1 MDIVSKTER
10 FVQEYMRQFDCSH
23 DWHHV
28 ERVVR
33 QALVIAKAESAN
45 TSVDILVVHLAAL
58 LHDVNDAKYTKE
70 STVSIAEFLTSNGL
84 EEAKARLVS
93 RIVDNVSFRKELK
106 ADGKKKLLKLCSM
119 MKTKTGKQE
128 AQHRHDFMVQFLAQ
142 VDSEYAF
149 GNINKNS
156 EAGPGRD
163 SNSISDKDEIAHSN
177 SDSYDGDHSDNS
189 SDEDLP
195 SDNNEWTPVVT
206 FAEATKKSPGSSRLR
221 LSVGRSTVH
230 AGQRNFSTAEL
241 NQPQS
246 AGIRG
251 HRSRRK
257 RFLDKHADQL
267 GPTRSFPALST
278 LAKGSGPE
286 MAPLNTP
293 ALDGMPDATSAQAGL
308 HRHDASPHTVSAYVR
323 ETETPAGSAPND
335 QAAIPFNDIP
345 FPLFSEESS
354 SESATP
360 PSSDSSPAIENLWL
374 RRARTFSI
382 QNQPED
388 LQPPRL
394 EQSSGS
400 THTLPRVSTVMSG
413 REKEDDL
420 PPMRI
425 GREITNDLRNI
436 QLTFSNE
443 PEDKRRSINPF
454 KRLVRSKHN
463 FRALVTYGGYLIP
476 INILLNVILL
486 GRGWLE
492 YKEPNADGIRDTV
505 INPIGYLITSVISLI
520 LIVISGLCFILR
532 CLEFDVLLTT
542 TISIVANFVNAALI
556 LASAIMYLKNER
568 PLHPDARLTGE
579 YYSSYAGA
587 AVALLDALL
596 LLLDILVTPG
606 FRYRGSGMSRP
617 QRMLQFNVIV
627 VVVWIGIGGYVW
639 SKIESWDTITS
650 IMFCMV
656 TITTIGFGNIS
667 PSKTYSRILQLIYG
681 PLGILMFGLML
692 LNTRNVII
700 QITRSKFRTAK
711 RDFAAKRKKI
721 EQEMTAE
728 HVKRRIA
735 ARPNSRSWHSVFT
748 DMLGRLFL
756 SRNQRGRIGVPRWS
770 SNREDQQEA
779 ERDLETGQPDMIVN
793 SPTYATDYPD
803 PPAINEHQN
812 ISFAEQ
818 GASAPISDTANA
830 HNEDA
835 DNQAPHPMNR
845 THTTASHA
853 TQETPKQPGKLQNI
867 RRRLGISNRKAS
879 TEYASQ
885 GASDNGKGMSSN
897 RSDVYESDTSDEN
910 TGLDVTQTTQTD
922 AASPKPGRLEKV
934 KSVASNM
941 RDKMKRKPRKKGSHD
956 IAKQLW
962 AALIINVGFWLMSAG
977 IFYACERHSQQWNY
991 FDAMWFC
998 YVAFTTIGYGDYVPI
1013 STEGMVAFIC
1023 LCFVAVGLETFLVV
1037 SSVSFFTNVLS
1048 RALKRTRVQ
1057 KRIAQHHKSLAAYEI
1072 RRHIKHPNYNPFSAD
1087 HDEHMLKLG
1096 VRRIKRSWHH
1106 LGQLLRGKRSL
1117 GRTFTRHR
1125 TRDQREQ
1132 DERLTQGFIQHTT
1145 GMGGFAATSW
1155 QPPSPHQSFVSEHP
1169 VERQATIPPPQTAP
1183 HTAMSMPPPNQLH
1196 NQSSNSVDRSAS
1208 ISSAPEDFLWAFF

>member
-1 MDIVSKTER
+1 MEDSK
-10 FVQEYMRQFDCSH
+10 
-23 DWHHV
+23 
-28 ERVVR
+28 
-33 QALVIAKAESAN
+33 
-45 TSVDILVVHLAAL
+45 
-58 LHDVNDAKYTKE
+58 
-70 STVSIAEFLTSNGL
+70 
-84 EEAKARLVS
+84 
-93 RIVDNVSFRKELK
+93 
-106 ADGKKKLLKLCSM
+106 
-119 MKTKTGKQE
+119 
-128 AQHRHDFMVQFLAQ
+128 
-142 VDSEYAF
+142 
-149 GNINKNS
+149 
-156 EAGPGRD
+156 AGPSHFGD
-163 SNSISDKDEIAHSN
+163 SNSISDRVEDMTRIRST
-177 SDSYDGDHSDNS
+177 SDSYDGDQ
-189 SDEDLP
+189 
-195 SDNNEWTPVVT
+195 SDNNSNEDPPSDHNGWTPVVT

-221 LSVGRSTVH
+221 LSVGRSNAH
-230 AGQRNFSTAEL
+230 AGHRNFSTAEL
-241 NQPQS
+241 GGQPES
-246 AGIRG
+246 ARIRG

-257 RFLDKHADQL
+257 RLADKHANQL
-267 GPTRSFPALST
+267 GPTRSFPALSV
-278 LAKGSGPE
+278 LGKDSGPG
-286 MAPLNTP
+286 MTPLNMP
-293 ALDGMPDATSAQAGL
+293 APNTAASEFTSAKTGL
-308 HRHDASPHTVSAYVR
+308 HMHDASPHRIAVSLR
-323 ETETPAGSAPND
+323 ESETPAPLTAPTD
-335 QAAIPFNDIP
+335 QAAIPFNEFP
-345 FPLFSEESS
+345 FPLYDSEEISS
-354 SESATP
+354 SGSTTP
-360 PSSDSSPAIENLWL
+360 SSSDSSPAIENLWL

-382 QNQPED
+382 QNQPEQD
-388 LQPPRL
+388 LQAPRL

-400 THTLPRVSTVMSG
+400 THTLPRVLTVTSG
-413 REKEDDL
+413 REKEGETDDDL
-420 PPMRI
+420 PPMRF

-436 QLTFSNE
+436 QLTFSHE
-443 PEDKRRSINPF
+443 PEEKRRSINPF

-486 GRGWLE
+486 GRGWLQ

-505 INPIGYLITSVISLI
+505 SNPIGYLITSVISLV
-520 LIVISGLCFILR
+520 LIVISGVCFILR

-542 TISIVANFVNAALI
+542 TLSIVANFVNAALI

-627 VVVWIGIGGYVW
+627 VVVWIGIGGYAW

-650 IMFCMV
+650 IMFCMI
-656 TITTIGFGNIS
+656 TITTIGFGNITT
-667 PSKTYSRILQLIYG
+667 SKTYSRILQLIYG

-711 RDFAAKRKKI
+711 RDFAAKRRKI

-735 ARPNSRSWHSVFT
+735 ARPDRRSWHSVFT

-756 SRNQRGRIGVPRWS
+756 SHNQRVRIGIPRWL
-770 SNREDQQEA
+770 SNREEQGET
-779 ERDLETGQPDMIVN
+779 ERDLETGQPAMSLN
-793 SPTYATDYPD
+793 SPAYATESHD

-812 ISFAEQ
+812 ISFADPSRET
-818 GASAPISDTANA
+818 SVPISDAANA
-830 HNEDA
+830 HTEDA
-835 DNQAPHPMNR
+835 GNNHAPHPMNR
-845 THTTASHA
+845 TYTSASRISQV
-853 TQETPKQPGKLQNI
+853 QEILKQPGKLQNI
-867 RRRLGISNRKAS
+867 RRRLGISKKHKEGS
-879 TEYASQ
+879 EYANG
-885 GASDNGKGMSSN
+885 GASDNGKGIISN
-897 RSDVYESDTSDEN
+897 TSDGYSSDSSSDAN
-910 TGLDVTQTTQTD
+910 DMGLDVSQTIQPD
-922 AASPKPGRLEKV
+922 AVGNSPNPGRLEKV

-941 RDKMKRKPRKKGSHD
+941 REKVKAKAQGKRKPRKRGSHD

-962 AALIINVGFWLMSAG
+962 AALIINIGFWLMSSG
-977 IFYACERHSQQWNY
+977 IFYACERKSQNWNY

-1013 STEGMVAFIC
+1013 STQGMVAFIC

-1037 SSVSFFTNVLS
+1037 SSVSFFTDALN

-1057 KRIAQHHKSLAAYEI
+1057 KRIARHRKSLAAYEI
-1072 RRHIKHPNYNPFSAD
+1072 RRHIKHPNYNPFSANN
-1087 HDEHMLKLG
+1087 DERMLRLG
-1096 VRRIKRSWHH
+1096 IRRFKRWLHH
-1106 LGQLLRGKRSL
+1106 LGQLLRGERSL

-1125 TRDQREQ
+1125 TKDQRER

-1145 GMGGFAATSW
+1145 GMGGFAASSW

-1169 VERQATIPPPQTAP
+1169 VERQETSQSASVFPQHSQTAP

-1196 NQSSNSVDRSAS
+1196 NQSSTVSSNRSAS